1 MYVCVC
7 KALTEKD
14 VHSAVAEGCSSVKEL
29 KRRLGLGSECGRCA
43 ACAKGMIQQANG
55 HGCSNHDRH
64 GAGTS
69 L

>member
-14 VHSAVAEGCSSVKEL
+14 VHSAVAEGCNSVKEL

-43 ACAKGMIQQANG
+43 SCAKGMLRSSETLN
-55 HGCSNHDRH
+55 NTKHD
-64 GAGTS
+64 GVSTIS
-69 L
+69 PL

>member
-1 MYVCVC
+1 
-7 KALTEKD
+7 
-14 VHSAVAEGCSSVKEL
+14 VKEL

>member
-14 VHSAVAEGCSSVKEL
+14 VHSAVAEGCNSVKEL

-43 ACAKGMIQQANG
+43 SCAKGMIQ
-55 HGCSNHDRH
+55 S
-64 GAGTS
+64 AGMTTTHLS
-69 L
+69 DNTLSSRNT